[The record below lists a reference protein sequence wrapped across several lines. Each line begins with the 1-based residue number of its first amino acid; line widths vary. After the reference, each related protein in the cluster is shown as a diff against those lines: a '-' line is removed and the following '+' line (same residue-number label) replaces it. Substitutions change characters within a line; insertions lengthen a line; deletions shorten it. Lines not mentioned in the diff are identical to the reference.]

1 MKDIYSYPLITVS
14 IVNLNGSNYLK
25 DCLESLKKLNYPTE
39 KIEIIIV
46 DNGSND
52 DSVEFVRNNYPEV
65 KLICN
70 NGNLGF
76 AKANNQ
82 AAAEAK
88 GDYVAFLNNDTKVDE
103 NWLIEL
109 LRPVYG
115 SDEIICSG
123 SKVLSFDGK
132 SIDFAG
138 GMINFEAKGFQI
150 DYGRPKEKDNHNIE
164 RFLPFVNGGAML
176 VKRDVFLNSGGFDED
191 FFAYYEDVDLGWRLW
206 VLGYKVVFAPD
217 SIIYHMHHGTSKAFS
232 DDKLRYLKE
241 RNALISL
248 YKNYGEQSLSAIL
261 AATFS
266 NIFARIFTDF
276 KFDYKSY
283 YNFDINDKNSSELSK
298 KIGDEIRQLEIDPQP
313 LSSLMAV
320 KDFLD
325 NIAIHKAKRDFI
337 QSNRRRDDKALFT
350 YFKGQ
355 FLSVSGDENYQKQQ
369 INMLSSLGIYDIFNK
384 KIKRTILLVSDEV
397 IDKEMAGPAIRIW
410 NFAEVLSRYMHVII
424 ASPNKPDLPDME
436 FEISWYSD
444 DISLGKLVERAD
456 IILCGGTSFNKF
468 KSLKRKDR
476 FLILDIYDPY
486 NLATLE
492 EYSSKPIK
500 ERIGIHE
507 EVVKTINEQL
517 YWGDFFLCAS
527 ERQRDFWLGMLA
539 ALNRINPITYYAD
552 STLRKTIDVVPFGLP
567 DSKPVHTTKVLKGV
581 VGGIREDDFVIIWGG
596 GIYNWFDPLSLIK
609 AMRLIS
615 LERDDIK
622 LFFMGVKHPNPMVK
636 ELSLV
641 GETVNLAK
649 SLGIFEK
656 NVFFNFGWV
665 KYDERQNYL
674 MESDAG
680 IITHP
685 LHIETRFS
693 FRTRVLDYIWADLP
707 VISTEGDFFSDL
719 IKTEKIGL
727 VVKEKDPQDIA
738 EAIKKIADD
747 KVFYKSCV
755 ENISRIADDYRW
767 EKACSPLVKFCMD
780 PVISAV
786 KDTEGQSFEK
796 DNCSAAS
803 PGGRKRC
810 LISSFFYHLSRSGPK
825 KTFNYVS
832 NYLNRK

>member
-25 DCLESLKKLNYPTE
+25 DCLESLKKLNYPAE
-39 KIEIIIV
+39 MLEIIIV

-52 DSVEFVRNNYPEV
+52 DSVKFIRNNYPEA
-65 KLICN
+65 KIIQN
-70 NGNLGF
+70 SRNLGF

-88 GDYVAFLNNDTKVDE
+88 GEYVAFLNNDTKVDE

-115 SDEIICSG
+115 SDETICSG

-150 DYGRPKEKDNHNIE
+150 DYGMPKEKDNHNME

-176 VKRDVFLNSGGFDED
+176 VRRDVFVNSGGFDED

-217 SIIYHMHHGTSKAFS
+217 SIVYHMHHGTSKAFS
-232 DDKLRYLKE
+232 EDKLRYLKE

-248 YKNYGEQSLSAIL
+248 YKNYGEQSLAAIL
-261 AATFS
+261 AATLS

-276 KFDYKSY
+276 KFDHKSY

-298 KIGDEIRQLEIDPQP
+298 KTGDEIRQLKIEPQP

-320 KDFLD
+320 KDFLE
-325 NIAIHKAKRDFI
+325 NIAAHKTKRDFI
-337 QSNRRRDDKALFT
+337 QSGRRRDDKALFT

-369 INMLSSLGIYDIFNK
+369 INMLSSLGIYDVFNK

-397 IDKEMAGPAIRIW
+397 VDKEMAGPAIRIW
-410 NFAEVLSRYMHVII
+410 NFAKVLSRYMNVII

-436 FEISWYSD
+436 FEISQYSD
-444 DISLGKLVERAD
+444 DMSLGRLVERAD

-492 EYSSKPIK
+492 EYSSRPIK
-500 ERIGIHE
+500 ERIEIHE

-539 ALNRINPITYYAD
+539 ALNRVNPITYYAD

-581 VGGIREDDFVIIWGG
+581 VNGIKEDDFVIIWGG

-609 AMRLIS
+609 AMKLIS
-615 LERDDIK
+615 QERDDIK
-622 LFFMGVKHPNPMVK
+622 LFFMGIRHPNPMVK

-641 GETVNLAK
+641 SETVNLAK

-674 MESDAG
+674 LESDAG

-738 EAIKKIADD
+738 EAIRKIADD
-747 KVFYKSCV
+747 KIFYENCV
-755 ENISRIADDYRW
+755 KNISRIADDYKW
-767 EKACSPLVKFCMD
+767 EKACSPLIRFCMD

-786 KDTEGQSFEK
+786 KDTGEQTFEK
-796 DNCSAAS
+796 DIRSEAS
-803 PGGRKRC
+803 SVDKKRC
-810 LISSFFYHLSRSGPK
+810 LISKFFHHLSRSGPK